1 MTKTKL
7 NQPIK
12 LLIVANVP
20 SMLREFLLPFGVHFS
35 KIGWQVDAMVS
46 EATNQAD
53 VGEEL
58 EQFHQLHRVEW
69 SRNPLDPRNFL
80 KAPRTIREIVSR
92 ENYDI
97 VHVHSPV
104 AAFVTRF
111 ALRNMPN
118 RPKVI
123 YTAHGFHFHRGGS
136 PIKNRIFL
144 TLEKIAGP
152 WTDHL
157 VVINHEDEK
166 AVKTHNIV
174 PTSKL
179 SYMPGIGVD
188 MRKYNPEKVKP
199 EDIDRVRQELQL
211 RDEDQLLLMIAEF
224 NPGKRHKDALNA
236 FAALESPNVVLAL
249 AGVGPLE
256 TEVKAQAQQLGIS
269 ERVRFLGYRRD
280 IPVLLKAST
289 ALLLPS
295 EREGLP
301 RSIMESLCLGTPVIS
316 TRIRGVEDLLEG
328 NCGLMTEV
336 GDVPAITRAMAWML
350 DNPLDAIAMG
360 QRGQARM
367 QDFDLSNVVR
377 MHEELYEKML
387 GVSISQSFPVKN
399 QT

>member
-1 MTKTKL
+1 MS
-7 NQPIK
+7 NPIK

-20 SMLREFLLPFGVHFS
+20 SMLREFLLPFGQHFS
-35 KIGWQVDAMVS
+35 KLGWQVDAMVS

-53 VGEEL
+53 VGREL
-58 EQFHQLHRVEW
+58 EQFHHLWRVEW
-69 SRNPLDPRNFL
+69 SRNPLDPRNFF
-80 KAPRTIREIVSR
+80 KAPKTIREIVSK
-92 ENYDI
+92 EKYDI

-136 PIKNRIFL
+136 PVKNKIFQ

-174 PTSKL
+174 PESKL
-179 SYMPGIGVD
+179 TYMPGIGVD
-188 MRKYNPEKVKP
+188 IRKYNPEKVKS
-199 EDIDRVRQELQL
+199 EDIDKIRQELQL
-211 RDEDQLLLMIAEF
+211 RDQDHLLLMIAEF
-224 NPGKRHKDALNA
+224 NPGKRHRDALNA
-236 FAALESPNVVLAL
+236 FAALKRSDAVLAL

-256 TEVKAQAQQLGIS
+256 SEIKTLSQQLGIA
-269 ERVRFLGYRRD
+269 EKVRFLGYRRD
-280 IPVLLKAST
+280 IPVLLKASS
-289 ALLLPS
+289 ALVLPS

-316 TRIRGVEDLLEG
+316 TKIRGVEDLLEG
-328 NCGLMTEV
+328 HCGLMTDV
-336 GDVPAITRAMAWML
+336 GDVSAMTKAMSWML
-350 DNPLDAIAMG
+350 DNTLDAIAMG
-360 QRGQARM
+360 QRGQTRM

-387 GVSISQSFPVKN
+387 GIKIKREPIAV
-399 QT
+399 